1 MVDPK
6 EPLFLK
12 AYDQYADA
20 LFRYCYLR
28 LYDRTEARDMV
39 QEAFLRTW
47 RYLGEKGPI
56 ENIRAFL
63 YKIATN
69 LIINKNQRKRATS
82 LDVLLE
88 KGFDPGFDDR
98 ERRID
103 FLDGLRVME
112 KLSEIDPKYKEAL
125 YLRYVEDLSPKE
137 IAEILEENENAVS
150 VRIHR
155 GIKKLKEHMSY
166 EA

>member
-39 QEAFLRTW
+39 QETFLRTW

-82 LDVLLE
+82 LEALAE

-112 KLSEIDPKYKEAL
+112 KLSEIDPKYK
-125 YLRYVEDLSPKE
+125 
-137 IAEILEENENAVS
+137 
-150 VRIHR
+150 
-155 GIKKLKEHMSY
+155 
-166 EA
+166 